1 MSITSWM
8 TRDRKEESKPTV
20 DVAAQAEETNKMI
33 CYAEKTSEAMLMLIE
48 IDRLLSAPRVEFNI
62 NYNRRVIIPSV
73 VGGYS
78 ALEIIFD
85 KHAAKPI
92 CATLIK

>member
-1 MSITSWM
+1 MSITGWI
-8 TRDRKEESKPTV
+8 TRDHHEANKPTT
-20 DVAAQAEETNKMI
+20 DAATQAAEMRKLQD
-33 CYAEKTSEAMLMLIE
+33 YAEKTSEAMLILTE
-48 IDRLLSAPRVEFNI
+48 IDSLLSAPKVEFNI